1 MKQEMVPALMDNE
14 ARIALDPAN
23 PYKIITKPHGHGTSI
38 AIRALYNTRYIEDLL
53 LQLPASIMGADAR
66 YIQLA
71 CGMNR

>member
-38 AIRALYNTRYIEDLL
+38 VQYTRCITHVISKIYCFSFPLQSWALMLVTFNWLVV
-53 LQLPASIMGADAR
+53 
-66 YIQLA
+66 
-71 CGMNR
+71 